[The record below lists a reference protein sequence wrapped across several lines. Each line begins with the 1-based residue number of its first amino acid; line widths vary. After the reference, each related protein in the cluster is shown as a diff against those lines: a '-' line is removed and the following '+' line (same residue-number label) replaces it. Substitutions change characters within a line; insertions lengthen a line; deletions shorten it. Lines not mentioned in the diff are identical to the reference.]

1 MTTPESDHAT
11 RPHRPVLTPWLRYA
25 FFIYAPL
32 LFLGTHWPQLTIPL
46 PGRPD
51 LVVHMTIFGGWTL
64 LLFLSGLVGDPRSWR
79 TVAVTHVVAVL
90 YAAADESLQA
100 VPLVRRHF
108 DWDDMMFNTFGVV
121 AATILNMWLR
131 RLLDRARPEGR

>member
-1 MTTPESDHAT
+1 MS
-11 RPHRPVLTPWLRYA
+11 
-25 FFIYAPL
+25 
-32 LFLGTHWPQLTIPL
+32 
-46 PGRPD
+46 
-51 LVVHMTIFGGWTL
+51 IFGGWTV

-100 VPLVRRHF
+100 IPFVRRHF

-131 RLLDRARPEGR
+131 RLLDRARPAGR